1 MKALRY
7 EKVGDISATYS
18 FLEVYFENG
27 NEPFMEIGITDDK
40 ELCFKTY
47 PAKSSIKLTIE
58 NWVDILKNA
67 KYFLSESLKDEEYFD
82 NFIKNTII

>member
-18 FLEVYFENG
+18 FLEVYFENE

-47 PAKSSIKLTIE
+47 PAKSSIELTVE
-58 NWVDILKNA
+58 NWMDILKIA
-67 KYFLSESLKDEEYFD
+67 KAFLPEALKDEEDFE
-82 NFIKNTII
+82 NFMK